1 MQINWDLKRISA
13 SPNDISTALRH
24 SNPSIVIGVSEQG
37 AGLEMNSFMLQPGEE
52 KIIAEKLTQTLK
64 AHAA

>member
-1 MQINWDLKRISA
+1 MWDPKRISA
-13 SPNDISTALRH
+13 SPDDISKALRH
-24 SNPSIVIGVSEQG
+24 SNPSIVIGASEHG

-52 KIIAEKLTQTLK
+52 KIIAERLAQILK